1 MNILLQDWSFLSD
14 LLILQSIQNYSTRFK
29 WKETSLLYI
38 IGAIMSLGGVYLVVK
53 GCYQC

>member
-14 LLILQSIQNYSTRFK
+14 LLILQSIQDYSTRFK

-38 IGAIMSLGGVYLVVK
+38 IGAIMSLGGAYLVVK